1 MKSMSDFRR
10 DKEEG
15 TQMSERV
22 FPQANIVTVRGE
34 KEELFWNAE
43 AVQTQMHN
51 SKFKDYHK
59 PIQGWWCLIL
69 FFVIHLHIRGKSF
82 SRP

>member
-22 FPQANIVTVRGE
+22 FPQDNIVTVLDE
-34 KEELFWNAE
+34 KEELF
-43 AVQTQMHN
+43 
-51 SKFKDYHK
+51 
-59 PIQGWWCLIL
+59 
-69 FFVIHLHIRGKSF
+69 
-82 SRP
+82 